1 MTPEIL
7 DQFFSKPQQQQYVQR
22 LLGRVGLTR
31 RRADCFVR
39 LWAYLQLKQ
48 TDSPESLQ
56 QLKPID
62 VWVDCT
68 CRAAAA

>member
-1 MTPEIL
+1 MTPESL
-7 DQFFSKPQQQQYVQR
+7 NQFFPKAQQQQYVQH

-48 TDSPESLQ
+48 AETPQ
-56 QLKPID
+56 T
-62 VWVDCT
+62 V
-68 CRAAAA
+68 